1 LAAFWIITSLGLVFA
16 VLSALESKVQ
26 WIASFCALF
35 GEGCARTQDFSLLRV
50 PISWWGVAYY
60 LVLIA
65 AALLA
70 PPLVMWLV
78 MAGVG
83 FELTFVYT
91 LAALRIFCIFC
102 ILNALTV
109 LGLAIIVFD
118 PEQVL
123 VSVVIAGVFLVLSY
137 VLIRLENRRL
147 FDPRADKLSGGDLDG
162 SPAIGPRSAPVRIV
176 EFSDYLCPACQSAQP
191 AVRKIRERYAD
202 RIQWVFKNY
211 PLPQHSGAEPLAE
224 AAHCAGEQDRFWP
237 FHDRAY
243 EVGENPDRQEL
254 ENIARDLGLDVGR
267 FRRCLQSGR
276 HHRRIK
282 KDRQAAKEAGVT
294 VTPTFVVNGKRL
306 QGSQSVEDF
315 SALIEKEL
323 GNTDRS

>member
-1 LAAFWIITSLGLVFA
+1 VAAFWIITSLGLLFA

-35 GEGCARTQDFSLLRV
+35 GEGCARTQDFRLLRV

-65 AALLA
+65 AALFA

-78 MAGVG
+78 MAGLG

-91 LAALRIFCIFC
+91 LAALRIMCIFC
-102 ILNALTV
+102 VLNALTV
-109 LGLAIIVFD
+109 LGLAVIVFD
-118 PEQVL
+118 PQQALPSLAV
-123 VSVVIAGVFLVLSY
+123 AGGFLVLSY
-137 VLIRLENRRL
+137 ALIRLENRKL
-147 FDPRADKLSGGDLDG
+147 FDPQTDELSGGDLDG
-162 SPAIGPRSAPVRIV
+162 SPAMGPHGAPVRIV
-176 EFSDYLCPACQSAQP
+176 EFSDYLCPACRSGQP

-202 RIQWVFKNY
+202 RIQWVFKNH
-211 PLPQHSGAEPLAE
+211 PLPQHPGAELLAE

-243 EVGENPDRQEL
+243 EVGENPGRQEL
-254 ENIARDLGLDVGR
+254 ENIARELGLDVAR

-276 HHRRIK
+276 HRRRIE
-282 KDRQAAKEAGVT
+282 KDRRVAKDAGVS
-294 VTPTFVVNGKRL
+294 VTPTFVVNGKRV

-323 GNTDRS
+323 ENPGRP